1 MRPFRYCFA
10 RIAAPRARTGWR
22 VAVPGAVFCLL
33 AVLLSLKTATAQDQ
47 RFEISG
53 VAADSTGAP
62 LPSATVAAL
71 TREDSVLTRFATTDR
86 EGAFTLRRVPE
97 GAYILQITYV
107 GFQAHREDI
116 DLSGGDYDAGTVVLA
131 PATVELDELVVG
143 AEHIPIVVK
152 ADTIEYNAAAFGT
165 RPNDMVE
172 DLLRRLPGIEVENDG
187 TIRAQGE
194 EVEKVLV
201 EEKEFFGGDPSI
213 ATRNLPANVIEKVQV
228 YDKASDMK
236 EFTGVE
242 DGEDIKTINLDLKEE
257 AEKGYFGHLT
267 GGYGSEQR
275 YDGDVSVNRFGPAT
289 QVSFLG
295 NINNVNQQ
303 NFSLNDIFSLLGGLE
318 RMGGRLAIFGDLFNE
333 RDGLSET
340 VSVGVNVNRDFG
352 ENTSA
357 HASYFLSNVDNR
369 QDRVAQQR
377 QLLGAARSSFVDE
390 AAERI
395 TDNRTHRATV
405 NASHEFGEGH
415 DVRLRG
421 NLSAGA
427 SSLTNRSTTVTQARG
442 ASGNKALVN
451 YLSESDNLGGDAS
464 LTWRRRLDEKGRSLA
479 LGLDGRLN
487 DDDMSGNLHSI
498 TEFLEEGNVLSK
510 EEIRQLQDRPGNS
523 FRATQTLSYIEP
535 VGQRGRLEVEVERR
549 QLTEEREQS
558 VFDVAPG
565 VSMFNEGLSSG
576 YDRMSSYMQG
586 GVSYQASGEYFKA
599 GAGVRLQRSSLGGNL
614 ANAAGGALHSSI
626 ENTYAHLLPRAHFG
640 YDSGGRMDF
649 RVEYEARAREPS
661 ITQLQPLTDNTNP
674 LLVRAGNPAL
684 KPEYRHGV
692 DLRFSFYDPFTFAK
706 VFTFLRGEYAHNDI
720 VQSRTVDEQLRQV
733 ITPVNNPGGSWNVSG
748 GVHFGMPVRALGVEV
763 NVDNDPF
770 FERSLEYVNGA
781 ENKARILRHTLNVS
795 LNNRNTDRFDMR
807 TGARYTFN
815 AANYSLNESQNQQ
828 YVNRT
833 YYVDATW
840 YLTEKWRVGS
850 ALNYRVYSREVFGEA
865 ASVPI
870 LEASI
875 ARSILNDRADVE
887 LAGFDLLGRN
897 ESVRFSNTNTY
908 VREERIASL
917 GRYVLLK
924 LSWRLSPGAG
934 GGLHPK
940 GGKVIMRDL

>member
-1 MRPFRYCFA
+1 MHPFRPCSA
-10 RIAAPRARTGWR
+10 RIVALRVPIGWR
-22 VAVPGAVFCLL
+22 ASVSGAIVCVL
-33 AVLLSLKTATAQDQ
+33 VLLFSLETATAQAQ

-53 VAADSTGAP
+53 VLTDSTGAA
-62 LPSATVAAL
+62 LPSATVVAI

-86 EGAFTLRRVPE
+86 EGMFVLRRVPE
-97 GAYILQITYV
+97 GAYILQITFV
-107 GFQAHREDI
+107 GFRTHREDI
-116 DLSGGDYDAGTVVLA
+116 DLSGGDYDAGTVALA

-143 AEHIPIVVK
+143 AEHMPIVVK
-152 ADTIEYNAAAFGT
+152 ADTIEYNAAAFAA

-172 DLLRRLPGIEVENDG
+172 DLLRRLPGIEVADDG

-194 EVEKVLV
+194 EVQKVLV
-201 EEKEFFGGDPSI
+201 EDKEFFGGDPSI
-213 ATRNLPANVIEKVQV
+213 ATRNLPANMVEKVQV

-236 EFTGVE
+236 EFTGME
-242 DGEDIKTINLDLKEE
+242 DGEDIKTINLDLKQE

-295 NINNVNQQ
+295 NINNVNEQ
-303 NFSLNDIFSLLGGLE
+303 NFSIKDIFSLLGGLE
-318 RMGGRLAIFGDLFNE
+318 RMGGNIAIMGDVLAE

-340 VSVGVNVNRDFG
+340 ASVGVNVNRDFG

-377 QLLGAARSSFVDE
+377 QLLGATRSSFVDE
-390 AAERI
+390 TGERI
-395 TDNRTHRATV
+395 NDNRTHRVTV
-405 NASHEFGEGH
+405 NASHAFREGH

-421 NLSAGA
+421 NLSSGA
-427 SSLTNRSTTVTQARG
+427 SSLTHHSTTVTQALD
-442 ASGNKALVN
+442 ASGNAARTRH
-451 YLSESDNLGGDAS
+451 LSERDNLGGDAS
-464 LTWRRRLDEKGRSLA
+464 LAWRRRLADTGRSLA
-479 LGLDGRLN
+479 LRLEGRLN
-487 DDDMSGNLHSI
+487 EDDMSGNLHAV
-498 TEFLEEGNVLSK
+498 TEFLEEGNVLSR

-535 VGQRGRLEVEVERR
+535 VGPRGRLEVEVERR
-549 QLTEEREQS
+549 QLAEEREQL

-565 VSMFNEGLSSG
+565 GSIVNEGLSSG
-576 YDRMSSYMQG
+576 YDRTSSYMQG
-586 GVSYQASGEYFKA
+586 GVSYQANGAYFKA
-599 GAGVRLQRSSLGGNL
+599 GAGVHIQRSSLEGNL
-614 ANAAGGALHSSI
+614 ANAVVGASRSSI
-626 ENTYAHLLPRAHFG
+626 ENAYTHVLPQAHFD
-640 YDSGGRMDF
+640 YDFGERMDF
-649 RVEYEARAREPS
+649 RVDYQARAREPS

-674 LLVRAGNPAL
+674 LLVRAGNPSL

-706 VFTFLRGEYAHNDI
+706 IFTFLRGEYAANDI

-733 ITPVNNPGGSWNVSG
+733 ITPVNNSGGSWNLSG
-748 GVHFGMPVRALGVEV
+748 GFHFGMPVRPLGVEV
-763 NVDNDPF
+763 SVDNDPF

-795 LNNRNTDRFDMR
+795 LNNRNTDRFDIR
-807 TGARYTFN
+807 TGARYAFN
-815 AANYSLNESQNQQ
+815 VANYSLNEKQNQQ

-840 YLTEKWRVGS
+840 YLTSTWRVGG
-850 ALNYRVYSREVFGEA
+850 ALDYRVYSREVFGDA

-875 ARSILNDRADVE
+875 ARSILDERADIE

-897 ESVRFSNTNTY
+897 ERIRFSNTNTY

-924 LSWRLSPGAG
+924 FSWRLSPGAG
-934 GGLHPK
+934 AGLPAK
-940 GGKVIMRDL
+940 GGKIILRNL